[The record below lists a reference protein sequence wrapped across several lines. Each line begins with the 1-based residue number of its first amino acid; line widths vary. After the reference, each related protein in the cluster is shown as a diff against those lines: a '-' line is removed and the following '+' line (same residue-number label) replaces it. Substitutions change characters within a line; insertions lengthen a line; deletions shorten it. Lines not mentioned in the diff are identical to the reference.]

1 MSSEPAPNLIAI
13 HLLFSSILASIKY
26 LINTTANI
34 LEQLPF
40 PLISAL
46 LLQCSITSVQKYLI
60 TWNCKHNIYIT
71 YLFIQPRP
79 VAAGTQPQLLTPTA
93 QNMALGKAYI
103 DIDSFLLS

>member
-40 PLISAL
+40 TLISAL
-46 LLQCSITSVQKYLI
+46 LLQCSITSITSSSEIPYYLELANTI
-60 TWNCKHNIYIT
+60 FISHT
-71 YLFIQPRP
+71 Y
-79 VAAGTQPQLLTPTA
+79 
-93 QNMALGKAYI
+93 
-103 DIDSFLLS
+103 